1 MMTNMKV
8 VQIPFARGN
17 FQLVERKIPDPRTGE
32 VLIKVEACG
41 VCRGDVVAK
50 EGTFPG
56 LTYPRVP
63 GHEVIGTIDKLG
75 SDVPPWREGQ
85 RVGIGGTAVIV
96 FIAIRAAGASS

>member
-1 MMTNMKV
+1 
-8 VQIPFARGN
+8 
-17 FQLVERKIPDPRTGE
+17 
-32 VLIKVEACG
+32 LIKVEACG

-75 SDVPPWREGQ
+75 SDASPWKEGQ
-85 RVGIGGTAVIV
+85 RVGIG
-96 FIAIRAAGASS
+96 